1 MKHTVSL
8 NKMIDFLWM
17 VLETFGITLKWT
29 TCCIFQRSSHILTF
43 QLKSVSVEL
52 KCFSIISV
60 FVASLTPF
68 ISNLMAVILNVGLIE
83 KLNFPCRVISVT
95 LPDQVNDHFQWDD
108 ITPAGDHRPP
118 AAGLL
123 SQWGWKHRPLIVAR
137 PLSFLPRLFLPTVLC
152 VSREKANKQTTQYL
166 PVYLCFASLNAG
178 FYFSP
183 VACILMPRISR
194 RVHCVPV

>member
-68 ISNLMAVILNVGLIE
+68 ISNLMAVILNFWSYREIE
-83 KLNFPCRVISVT
+83 LSMSGDFSHITWPGEWSLSVRWHNACWWPQATCCRAVIPARLET
-95 LPDQVNDHFQWDD
+95 QVAHCC
-108 ITPAGDHRPP
+108 TPPQ
-118 AAGLL
+118 LL
-123 SQWGWKHRPLIVAR
+123 AKTISAHCA
-137 PLSFLPRLFLPTVLC
+137 LC
-152 VSREKANKQTTQYL
+152 QQGKNKQTNNPISSCL
-166 PVYLCFASLNAG
+166 PVFCLSQCWILLLPSGLYTNAS
-178 FYFSP
+178 YK
-183 VACILMPRISR
+183 
-194 RVHCVPV
+194 